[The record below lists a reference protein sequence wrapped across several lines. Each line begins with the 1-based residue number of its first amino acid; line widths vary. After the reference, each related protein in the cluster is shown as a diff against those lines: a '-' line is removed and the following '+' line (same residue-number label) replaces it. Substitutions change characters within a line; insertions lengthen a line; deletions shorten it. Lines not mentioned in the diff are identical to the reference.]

1 MSAQEEVESEEEG
14 GVFMDL
20 SNLREAR
27 ELEVYMY
34 THLCVYYT
42 QCHTCIYIYI
52 KCFSYYS
59 LYILV

>member
-27 ELEVYMY
+27 ELEVYTC
-34 THLCVYYT
+34 THICVCAIHNVIHVFT
-42 QCHTCIYIYI
+42 SI
-52 KCFSYYS
+52 
-59 LYILV
+59 

>member
-27 ELEVYMY
+27 ELEVHVH
-34 THLCVYYT
+34 TFVCVCYT
-42 QCHTCIYIYI
+42 QYHTCICIYI
-52 KCFSYYS
+52 KPHIYN
-59 LYILV
+59 